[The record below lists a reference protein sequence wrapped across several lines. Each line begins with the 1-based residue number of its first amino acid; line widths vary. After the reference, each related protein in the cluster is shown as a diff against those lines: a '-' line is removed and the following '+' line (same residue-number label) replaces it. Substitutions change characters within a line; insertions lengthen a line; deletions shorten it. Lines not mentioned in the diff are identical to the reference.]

1 MDGGRRAVS
10 DGEIKFSPYIIPKV
24 NNLQSG
30 CCFVIREELMFLC
43 LFIASFVPLTQISA
57 KWGWEMGWGSRELS
71 SCDFFVSVLQIALG
85 STREFLETL
94 RVHETMWP
102 NIWKPRPPSRTS

>member
-24 NNLQSG
+24 DNLQSG

-43 LFIASFVPLTQISA
+43 LFIASFVPLTQISD
-57 KWGWEMGWGSRELS
+57 KWGWEMGWG
-71 SCDFFVSVLQIALG
+71 VG
-85 STREFLETL
+85 SGAVVISLFLFCRL
-94 RVHETMWP
+94 HSAVHE
-102 NIWKPRPPSRTS
+102 SS